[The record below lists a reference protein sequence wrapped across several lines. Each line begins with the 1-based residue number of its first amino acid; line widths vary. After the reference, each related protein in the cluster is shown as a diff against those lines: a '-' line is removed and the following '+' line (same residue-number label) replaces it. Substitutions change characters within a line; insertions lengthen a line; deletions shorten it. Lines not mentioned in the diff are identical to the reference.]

1 MDAIDQ
7 VLATGGA
14 SGITITV
21 LFLLYKFC
29 WNRHLRS
36 KCCGRE
42 IDIDTQVSTPKIV
55 VDNRD
60 DKETNLDSSK
70 DDSLREGRSRGA
82 ISEDK
87 GTVSGAEEG
96 ENASCEARKCS
107 PESGFTAE
115 NPIFKSIP

>member
-21 LFLLYKFC
+21 LFLLYKFF

-55 VDNRD
+55 VENRD
-60 DKETNLDSSK
+60 AQVSTSHTSQDE
-70 DDSLREGRSRGA
+70 SLPEGRSGRAVCENQG
-82 ISEDK
+82 
-87 GTVSGAEEG
+87 GVSGRKEG

-115 NPIFKSIP
+115 NPLFVVVS